1 MIDIT
6 EDNRSFNYEAVP
18 EFMVTC
24 HTADVDIQTFMSENS
39 AIEKA
44 KSLAEILPGHT
55 FLVFGLIAEARSKV
69 VDVEIRRIL
78 T

>member
-24 HTADVDIQTFMSENS
+24 HTANVDIKTFMSES
-39 AIEKA
+39 DAIERA
-44 KSLAEILPGHT
+44 RALAAIHPGHT
-55 FLVFGLIAEARSKV
+55 FLVFGLVAEAGAKTV
-69 VDVEIRRIL
+69 HVDVRRVSA
-78 T
+78 